1 MVVKVVV
8 LVLVL
13 KIVMIMA
20 AIVVISMIIV
30 RNANDNV
37 EAIAVRLQLTG
48 FLGTFPLLHKNPFH
62 ENSIGRTLTSKLPRA
77 SLALWNF
84 SRIASVYG
92 QRGF

>member
-8 LVLVL
+8 LVLIL

-37 EAIAVRLQLTG
+37 AAIAVRLQLTG
-48 FLGTFPLLHKNPFH
+48 FLGNLPPYYTKILFT
-62 ENSIGRTLTSKLPRA
+62 RTL
-77 SLALWNF
+77 
-84 SRIASVYG
+84 
-92 QRGF
+92 